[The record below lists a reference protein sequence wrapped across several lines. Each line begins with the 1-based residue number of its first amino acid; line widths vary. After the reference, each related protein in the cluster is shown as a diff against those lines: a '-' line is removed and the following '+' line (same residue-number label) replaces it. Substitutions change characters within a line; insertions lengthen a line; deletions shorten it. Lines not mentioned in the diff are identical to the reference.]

1 MGEVAAGTAG
11 KAQFSVSQTWQCS
24 EESVVNALGYRRQDI
39 QLQNDA
45 FVMVTLQ
52 KKVKQQ
58 TKVLAAGTC
67 M

>member
-11 KAQFSVSQTWQCS
+11 KAQFSGQTCQCS
-24 EESVVNALGYRRQDI
+24 EESVVNALGYRRQGI

-45 FVMVTLQ
+45 FVMVTLP

-58 TKVLAAGTC
+58 HKS
-67 M
+67 